1 MPDEK
6 QKKRISPVARR
17 SDERGADTKTASSEI
32 VISPDTDFSA
42 INPYVRFVM
51 RYYNTWEQHSVPR
64 RSLYDYGLVVVLKG
78 EIDFSYEGKTVEVHE
93 GEAHIMPPAV
103 NHFEYIKKGNIC
115 QYFVVHFDI
124 VYRPETSD
132 WRVDDVYLPS
142 CIMGDGEMIMDEERL
157 KVIRKEDAFI
167 TRPVKIKVHDF
178 ASLVEKLEKMEYVYD
193 LFKPTAD
200 AQWDRL
206 LLKAYLEE
214 ILVDL
219 FEPERQMRKGYQA
232 ASVGNFIAYVNE
244 NLNKEIDVA
253 AIAKSYGFTP
263 NYFRTLFKRATRM
276 SPYDYIQRKRID
288 KSKVKL
294 DLTSDS
300 VQDIAFQVGFDDPYY
315 FSKVFKKTVGMTPS
329 EYRKKDG

>member
-6 QKKRISPVARR
+6 NKTNMPSRHPRTEPATDQKSALPESVVSPH
-17 SDERGADTKTASSEI
+17 I
-32 VISPDTDFSA
+32 DFSA

-51 RYYNTWEQHSVPR
+51 RYYNTYEQHRVPR
-64 RSLYDYGLVVVLKG
+64 RSLYDYGLVVVLEG

-103 NHFEYIKKGNIC
+103 NHFEYIKKGNTC
-115 QYFVVHFDI
+115 SYFVVHFDT

-132 WRVDDVYLPS
+132 WRVDDVYIPS
-142 CIMGDGEMIMDEERL
+142 CVMGSSEMIMDEERL
-157 KVIRKEDAFI
+157 RAIRKEDAFI

-178 ASLVEKLEKMEYVYD
+178 ASLVEKLEKMEYVYE
-193 LFKPTAD
+193 LFNPTAD

-206 LLKAYLEE
+206 LLKAYLQE

-219 FEPERQMRKGYQA
+219 FEPERRIRKGYQA
-232 ASVGNFIAYVNE
+232 ACVGKFIAYVNE
-244 NLNKEIDVA
+244 NLHTDIDVA
-253 AIAKSYGFTP
+253 AIAKTYGFTP
-263 NYFRTLFKRATRM
+263 NYFRTLFKRATRLT
-276 SPYDYIQRKRID
+276 PYDYIQRKRID

-300 VQDIAFQVGFDDPYY
+300 VQDIAFQVGFNDPYY

>member
-6 QKKRISPVARR
+6 NKTNMPSRRFRTEPATDQKSALPESVVSPH
-17 SDERGADTKTASSEI
+17 I
-32 VISPDTDFSA
+32 DFSA

-51 RYYNTWEQHSVPR
+51 RYYNTYEQHRVPR
-64 RSLYDYGLVVVLKG
+64 RSLYDYGLVVVLEG

-103 NHFEYIKKGNIC
+103 NHFEYIKKGNTC
-115 QYFVVHFDI
+115 SYFVVHFDT

-132 WRVDDVYLPS
+132 WRVDDVYIPS
-142 CIMGDGEMIMDEERL
+142 CVMGSSEMIMDEERL
-157 KVIRKEDAFI
+157 RAIRKEDAFI

-178 ASLVEKLEKMEYVYD
+178 ASLVEKLEKMEYVYE
-193 LFKPTAD
+193 LFNPTAD

-206 LLKAYLEE
+206 LLKAYLQE

-219 FEPERQMRKGYQA
+219 FEPERRIRKGYQA
-232 ASVGNFIAYVNE
+232 ACVGKFIAYVNE
-244 NLNKEIDVA
+244 NLHTDIDVA
-253 AIAKSYGFTP
+253 AIAKTYGFTP
-263 NYFRTLFKRATRM
+263 NYFRTLFKRATRLT
-276 SPYDYIQRKRID
+276 PYDYIQRKRID

-300 VQDIAFQVGFDDPYY
+300 VQDIAFQVGFNDPYY

>member
-6 QKKRISPVARR
+6 NKTNMPSRHPRTEPATDQKSALPESVVSPH
-17 SDERGADTKTASSEI
+17 I
-32 VISPDTDFSA
+32 DFSA

-51 RYYNTWEQHSVPR
+51 RYYNTYEQHRVPR
-64 RSLYDYGLVVVLKG
+64 RSLYDYGLVVVLEG

-103 NHFEYIKKGNIC
+103 NHFEYIKKGNTC
-115 QYFVVHFDI
+115 SYFVVHFDT

-132 WRVDDVYLPS
+132 WRVDDVYIPS
-142 CIMGDGEMIMDEERL
+142 CVMGSSEMIMDEERL
-157 KVIRKEDAFI
+157 RAIRKEDAFI

-178 ASLVEKLEKMEYVYD
+178 ASLVEKLEKMEYVYE
-193 LFKPTAD
+193 LFNPTAD

-206 LLKAYLEE
+206 LLKAYLQE

-219 FEPERQMRKGYQA
+219 FEPERRIRKGYQA
-232 ASVGNFIAYVNE
+232 ACVGKFIAYVNE
-244 NLNKEIDVA
+244 NLHTDIDVA
-253 AIAKSYGFTP
+253 ATAKTYGFTP
-263 NYFRTLFKRATRM
+263 NYFRTLFKRATRLT
-276 SPYDYIQRKRID
+276 PYDYIQRKRID

-300 VQDIAFQVGFDDPYY
+300 VQDIAFQVGFNDPYY

>member
-6 QKKRISPVARR
+6 NKTNMPSRRFRTEPATDQKSALPESVVSPH
-17 SDERGADTKTASSEI
+17 I
-32 VISPDTDFSA
+32 DFSA

-51 RYYNTWEQHSVPR
+51 RYFNTYEQHRVPR
-64 RSLYDYGLVVVLKG
+64 RSLYDYGLVVVLEG

-103 NHFEYIKKGNIC
+103 NHFEYIKKGNTC
-115 QYFVVHFDI
+115 SYFVVHFDT

-132 WRVDDVYLPS
+132 WRVDDVYILS
-142 CIMGDGEMIMDEERL
+142 CVMGSSEMIMDEERL
-157 KVIRKEDAFI
+157 RAIRKEDAFI

-178 ASLVEKLEKMEYVYD
+178 ASLVEKLEKMEYVYE
-193 LFKPTAD
+193 LFNPTAD

-206 LLKAYLEE
+206 LLKAYLQE

-219 FEPERQMRKGYQA
+219 FEPERRIRKGYQA
-232 ASVGNFIAYVNE
+232 ACVGKFIAYVNE
-244 NLNKEIDVA
+244 NLHTDIDVA
-253 AIAKSYGFTP
+253 AIAKTYGFTP
-263 NYFRTLFKRATRM
+263 NYFRTLFKRATRLT
-276 SPYDYIQRKRID
+276 PYDYIQRKRID

-300 VQDIAFQVGFDDPYY
+300 VQDIAFQVGFNDPYY

>member
-6 QKKRISPVARR
+6 NKTNMPSRHPRTEPATDQKSALPESVVSPH
-17 SDERGADTKTASSEI
+17 I
-32 VISPDTDFSA
+32 DFSA

-51 RYYNTWEQHSVPR
+51 RYYNTYEQHRVPR
-64 RSLYDYGLVVVLKG
+64 RSLYDYGLVVVLEG

-103 NHFEYIKKGNIC
+103 NHFEYIKKGNTC
-115 QYFVVHFDI
+115 SYFVVHFDT

-132 WRVDDVYLPS
+132 WRVDDVYIPS
-142 CIMGDGEMIMDEERL
+142 CVMGSSEMIMDEERL
-157 KVIRKEDAFI
+157 RAIRKEDAFI

-178 ASLVEKLEKMEYVYD
+178 ASLVEKLEKMEYVYE
-193 LFKPTAD
+193 LFNPTAD

-206 LLKAYLEE
+206 LLKAYLQE

-219 FEPERQMRKGYQA
+219 FEPERRIRKGYQA
-232 ASVGNFIAYVNE
+232 ACVGKFIAYVNE
-244 NLNKEIDVA
+244 NLHTDIDVA
-253 AIAKSYGFTP
+253 AIAKAYGFTP
-263 NYFRTLFKRATRM
+263 NYFRTLFKRATRLTT
-276 SPYDYIQRKRID
+276 YDYIQRKRID

-300 VQDIAFQVGFDDPYY
+300 VQDIAFQVGFNDPYY

>member
-6 QKKRISPVARR
+6 NKTNMPSRRFRTEPATDQKSALPESVVSPY
-17 SDERGADTKTASSEI
+17 I
-32 VISPDTDFSA
+32 DFSA

-51 RYYNTWEQHSVPR
+51 RYYNTYEQHRVPR
-64 RSLYDYGLVVVLKG
+64 RSLYDYGLVVVLEG

-103 NHFEYIKKGNIC
+103 NHFEYIKKGNTC
-115 QYFVVHFDI
+115 SYFVVHFDT

-132 WRVDDVYLPS
+132 WRVDDVYIPS
-142 CIMGDGEMIMDEERL
+142 CVMGSSEMIMDEERL
-157 KVIRKEDAFI
+157 KAIRKEDAFI

-178 ASLVEKLEKMEYVYD
+178 ASLVEKLEKMEYVYE
-193 LFKPTAD
+193 LFNPTAD

-206 LLKAYLEE
+206 LLKAYLQE

-219 FEPERQMRKGYQA
+219 FEPERRIRKGYQA
-232 ASVGNFIAYVNE
+232 ACVGKFIAYVNE
-244 NLNKEIDVA
+244 NLHTDIDVA
-253 AIAKSYGFTP
+253 AIAKTYGFTP
-263 NYFRTLFKRATRM
+263 NYFRTLFKRATRLT
-276 SPYDYIQRKRID
+276 PYDYIQRKRID

-300 VQDIAFQVGFDDPYY
+300 VQDIAFQVGFNDPYY

>member
-6 QKKRISPVARR
+6 NKSNMPSRHPRTEPATDQKSALPESVVSPH
-17 SDERGADTKTASSEI
+17 I
-32 VISPDTDFSA
+32 DFSA

-51 RYYNTWEQHSVPR
+51 RYYNTYEQHRVPR
-64 RSLYDYGLVVVLKG
+64 RSLYDYGLVVVLEG

-103 NHFEYIKKGNIC
+103 NHFEYIKKGNTC
-115 QYFVVHFDI
+115 SYFVVHFDT

-132 WRVDDVYLPS
+132 WRVDDVYIPS
-142 CIMGDGEMIMDEERL
+142 CVMGSSEMIMDEERL
-157 KVIRKEDAFI
+157 RAIRKEDAFI

-178 ASLVEKLEKMEYVYD
+178 ASLVEKLEKMEYVYE
-193 LFKPTAD
+193 LFNPTAD

-206 LLKAYLEE
+206 LLKAYLQE

-219 FEPERQMRKGYQA
+219 FEPERRIRKGYQA
-232 ASVGNFIAYVNE
+232 ACVGKFIAYVNE
-244 NLNKEIDVA
+244 NLHTDIDVA
-253 AIAKSYGFTP
+253 AIAKTYGFTP
-263 NYFRTLFKRATRM
+263 NYFRTLFKRATRLT
-276 SPYDYIQRKRID
+276 PYDYIQRKRID

-300 VQDIAFQVGFDDPYY
+300 VQDIAFQVGFNDPYY

>member
-6 QKKRISPVARR
+6 NKTNMPSRHPRTEPATDQKSALPESVVSPH
-17 SDERGADTKTASSEI
+17 I
-32 VISPDTDFSA
+32 DFSA

-51 RYYNTWEQHSVPR
+51 RYYNTYEQHRVPR
-64 RSLYDYGLVVVLKG
+64 RSLYDYGLVVVLEG

-103 NHFEYIKKGNIC
+103 NHFEYIKKGNTC
-115 QYFVVHFDI
+115 SYFVVHFDT

-132 WRVDDVYLPS
+132 WRVDDVYIPS
-142 CIMGDGEMIMDEERL
+142 CVMGSSEMIMDEERL
-157 KVIRKEDAFI
+157 RAIRKEDAFI

-178 ASLVEKLEKMEYVYD
+178 ASLVEKLEKMEYVYE
-193 LFKPTAD
+193 LFNPTAD

-206 LLKAYLEE
+206 LLKAYLQE

-219 FEPERQMRKGYQA
+219 FEPERRIRKGYQA
-232 ASVGNFIAYVNE
+232 ACVGKFIAYVNE
-244 NLNKEIDVA
+244 NFHTDIDVA
-253 AIAKSYGFTP
+253 AIAKTYGFTP
-263 NYFRTLFKRATRM
+263 NYFRTLFKRATRLT
-276 SPYDYIQRKRID
+276 PYDYIQRKRID

-300 VQDIAFQVGFDDPYY
+300 VQDIAFQVGFNDPYY

>member
-6 QKKRISPVARR
+6 NKTNMPSRHPRTEPATDQKSALPESVVSPH
-17 SDERGADTKTASSEI
+17 I
-32 VISPDTDFSA
+32 DFSA

-51 RYYNTWEQHSVPR
+51 RYYNTYEQHRVPR
-64 RSLYDYGLVVVLKG
+64 RSLYDYGLVVVLEG

-103 NHFEYIKKGNIC
+103 NHFEYIKKGNTC
-115 QYFVVHFDI
+115 SYFVVHFDT

-132 WRVDDVYLPS
+132 WRVDDVYIPS
-142 CIMGDGEMIMDEERL
+142 CVMGSSEMIMDEERL
-157 KVIRKEDAFI
+157 RAIRKEDAFI

-178 ASLVEKLEKMEYVYD
+178 ASLVEKLEKMEYVYE
-193 LFKPTAD
+193 LFNPTAD

-206 LLKAYLEE
+206 LLKAYLQE

-219 FEPERQMRKGYQA
+219 FEPERRIRKGYQA
-232 ASVGNFIAYVNE
+232 ACVGKFIAYVNE
-244 NLNKEIDVA
+244 NLHTDIDVA
-253 AIAKSYGFTP
+253 AIAKTYGFTP
-263 NYFRTLFKRATRM
+263 NYFRTLFKRATRLT
-276 SPYDYIQRKRID
+276 PYDYIQRKRID

-300 VQDIAFQVGFDDPYY
+300 VQDIAFQVGFNDPYY
-315 FSKVFKKTVGMTPS
+315 FSKVFKKNVGMTPS

>member
-6 QKKRISPVARR
+6 NKTNMPSRHPRTEPATDQKSALPESVVSPH
-17 SDERGADTKTASSEI
+17 I
-32 VISPDTDFSA
+32 DFSA

-51 RYYNTWEQHSVPR
+51 RYFNTYEQHRVPR
-64 RSLYDYGLVVVLKG
+64 RSLYDYGLVVVLEG

-103 NHFEYIKKGNIC
+103 NHFEYIKKGNTC
-115 QYFVVHFDI
+115 SYFVVHFDT

-132 WRVDDVYLPS
+132 WRVDDVYIPS
-142 CIMGDGEMIMDEERL
+142 CVMGSSEMIMDEERL
-157 KVIRKEDAFI
+157 RAIRKEDAFI

-178 ASLVEKLEKMEYVYD
+178 ASLVEKLEKMEYVYE
-193 LFKPTAD
+193 LFNPTAD

-206 LLKAYLEE
+206 LLKAYLQE

-219 FEPERQMRKGYQA
+219 FEPERRIRKGYQA
-232 ASVGNFIAYVNE
+232 ACVGKFIAYVNE
-244 NLNKEIDVA
+244 NLHTDIDVA
-253 AIAKSYGFTP
+253 AIAKTYGFTP
-263 NYFRTLFKRATRM
+263 NYFRTLFKRATRLT
-276 SPYDYIQRKRID
+276 PYDYIQRKRID

-300 VQDIAFQVGFDDPYY
+300 VQDIAFQVGFNDPYY

>member
-6 QKKRISPVARR
+6 NKTNMPSRRFRTEPATDQKSALPESVV
-17 SDERGADTKTASSEI
+17 SSYI
-32 VISPDTDFSA
+32 DFSA

-51 RYYNTWEQHSVPR
+51 RYYNTYEQHRVPR

-103 NHFEYIKKGNIC
+103 NHFEYIKKGNTC
-115 QYFVVHFDI
+115 SYFVVHFDT

-132 WRVDDVYLPS
+132 WRVDDVYIPS
-142 CIMGDGEMIMDEERL
+142 CVMGSSEMIMDEERL
-157 KVIRKEDAFI
+157 RAIRKEDAFI

-178 ASLVEKLEKMEYVYD
+178 ASLVEKLEKMEYVYE
-193 LFKPTAD
+193 LFNPTAD

-206 LLKAYLEE
+206 LLKAYLQE
-214 ILVDL
+214 ILVNL
-219 FEPERQMRKGYQA
+219 FEPERRIRKGYQA
-232 ASVGNFIAYVNE
+232 ACVDKFIAYVNE
-244 NLNKEIDVA
+244 NLHTDIDVA
-253 AIAKSYGFTP
+253 AIAKTYGFAP
-263 NYFRTLFKRATRM
+263 NYFRTLFKRATRLT
-276 SPYDYIQRKRID
+276 PYDYIQRKRID

-300 VQDIAFQVGFDDPYY
+300 VQDIAFQVGFNDPYY

>member
-6 QKKRISPVARR
+6 NKTNMLSRRFRTEPATDQKSALPESVV
-17 SDERGADTKTASSEI
+17 SSYI
-32 VISPDTDFSA
+32 DFSA

-51 RYYNTWEQHSVPR
+51 RYFNTYEQHRVPR

-103 NHFEYIKKGNIC
+103 NHFEYIKKGNTC
-115 QYFVVHFDI
+115 SYFVVHFDT

-132 WRVDDVYLPS
+132 WRVDDVYIPS
-142 CIMGDGEMIMDEERL
+142 CIMGSSEMIMDEERL
-157 KVIRKEDAFI
+157 RAIRKEDAFI

-178 ASLVEKLEKMEYVYD
+178 ASLVEKLEKMEYVYE
-193 LFKPTAD
+193 LFNPTAD

-206 LLKAYLEE
+206 LLKAYLQE

-219 FEPERQMRKGYQA
+219 FEPERRIRKGYQA
-232 ASVGNFIAYVNE
+232 ACVGKFIAYVNE
-244 NLNKEIDVA
+244 NLHTDIDVA
-253 AIAKSYGFTP
+253 AIAKTYGFTP
-263 NYFRTLFKRATRM
+263 NYFRTLFKRATRLT
-276 SPYDYIQRKRID
+276 PYDYIQRKRID

-300 VQDIAFQVGFDDPYY
+300 VQDIAFQVGFNDPYY

>member
-6 QKKRISPVARR
+6 NKTNMPSRHPRTEPATDQKSALPESVVSPH
-17 SDERGADTKTASSEI
+17 I
-32 VISPDTDFSA
+32 DFSA

-51 RYYNTWEQHSVPR
+51 RYYNTYEQHRVPR
-64 RSLYDYGLVVVLKG
+64 RSLYDYGLVVVLEG

-103 NHFEYIKKGNIC
+103 NHFEYIKKGNTC
-115 QYFVVHFDI
+115 SYFVVHFDT
-124 VYRPETSD
+124 VYRPDTSD
-132 WRVDDVYLPS
+132 WRVDDVYIPS
-142 CIMGDGEMIMDEERL
+142 CVMGSSEMIMDEERL
-157 KVIRKEDAFI
+157 RAIRKEDAFI

-178 ASLVEKLEKMEYVYD
+178 ASLVEKLEKMEYVYE
-193 LFKPTAD
+193 LFNPTAD

-206 LLKAYLEE
+206 LLKAYLQE

-219 FEPERQMRKGYQA
+219 FEPERRIRKGYQA
-232 ASVGNFIAYVNE
+232 ACVGKFIAYVNE
-244 NLNKEIDVA
+244 NLHTDIDVA
-253 AIAKSYGFTP
+253 AIAKTYGFTP
-263 NYFRTLFKRATRM
+263 NYFRTLFKRATRLT
-276 SPYDYIQRKRID
+276 PYDYIQRKRID

-300 VQDIAFQVGFDDPYY
+300 VQDIAFQVGFNDPYY

>member
-6 QKKRISPVARR
+6 NKTNMPSRRFRTEPATDQKSALPESVV
-17 SDERGADTKTASSEI
+17 SSYI
-32 VISPDTDFSA
+32 DFSA

-51 RYYNTWEQHSVPR
+51 RYYNTYEQHRVPR

-93 GEAHIMPPAV
+93 GEAHIMPPDV
-103 NHFEYIKKGNIC
+103 NHFEYIKKGNTC
-115 QYFVVHFDI
+115 SYFVVHFDT

-132 WRVDDVYLPS
+132 WRVDDVYIPS
-142 CIMGDGEMIMDEERL
+142 CVMGSSEMIMDEERL
-157 KVIRKEDAFI
+157 RAIRKEDAFI

-178 ASLVEKLEKMEYVYD
+178 ASLVEKLEKMEYVYE
-193 LFKPTAD
+193 LFNPTAD

-206 LLKAYLEE
+206 LLKAYLQE

-219 FEPERQMRKGYQA
+219 FEPERRIRKGYQA
-232 ASVGNFIAYVNE
+232 ACVGKFIAYVNE
-244 NLNKEIDVA
+244 NLHTDIDVA
-253 AIAKSYGFTP
+253 AIAKTYGFTP
-263 NYFRTLFKRATRM
+263 NYFRTLFKRATRLT
-276 SPYDYIQRKRID
+276 PYDYIQRKRID

-300 VQDIAFQVGFDDPYY
+300 VQDIAFQVGFNDPYY

>member
-6 QKKRISPVARR
+6 NKTNMPSRHPRTEPATDQKSALPESVVSPH
-17 SDERGADTKTASSEI
+17 I
-32 VISPDTDFSA
+32 DFSA

-51 RYYNTWEQHSVPR
+51 RYYNTYEQHRVPR
-64 RSLYDYGLVVVLKG
+64 RSLYDYGLVVVLEG

-103 NHFEYIKKGNIC
+103 NHFEYIKKGNTC
-115 QYFVVHFDI
+115 SYFVVHFDT

-132 WRVDDVYLPS
+132 WLVDDVYIPS
-142 CIMGDGEMIMDEERL
+142 CVMGSSEMIMNEERL
-157 KVIRKEDAFI
+157 RAIRKEDAFI

-178 ASLVEKLEKMEYVYD
+178 ASLVEKLEKMEYVYE
-193 LFKPTAD
+193 LFNPTAD

-206 LLKAYLEE
+206 LLKAYLQE

-219 FEPERQMRKGYQA
+219 FEPERRIRKGYQA
-232 ASVGNFIAYVNE
+232 ACVGKFIAYVNE
-244 NLNKEIDVA
+244 NLHTDIDVA
-253 AIAKSYGFTP
+253 AIAKTYGFTP
-263 NYFRTLFKRATRM
+263 NYFRTLFKRATRLT
-276 SPYDYIQRKRID
+276 PYDYIQRKRID

-300 VQDIAFQVGFDDPYY
+300 VQDIAFQVGFNDPYY

>member
-6 QKKRISPVARR
+6 NKTNMPSRHPRTESATDQR
-17 SDERGADTKTASSEI
+17 SAIPESVVSSHI
-32 VISPDTDFSA
+32 DFSA

-51 RYYNTWEQHSVPR
+51 RYFNTYEQHRVPR
-64 RSLYDYGLVVVLKG
+64 RSLYDYGLVVVLEG

-103 NHFEYIKKGNIC
+103 NHFEYIKKGNTC
-115 QYFVVHFDI
+115 SYFVVHFDT

-132 WRVDDVYLPS
+132 WRVDDVYIPS
-142 CIMGDGEMIMDEERL
+142 CVMGSSEMIMDEERL
-157 KVIRKEDAFI
+157 RAIRKEDAFI

-178 ASLVEKLEKMEYVYD
+178 ASLVEKLEKMEYVYE
-193 LFKPTAD
+193 LFNPTAD

-206 LLKAYLEE
+206 LLKAYLQE

-219 FEPERQMRKGYQA
+219 FEPERRIRKGYQA
-232 ASVGNFIAYVNE
+232 ACVGKFIAYVNE
-244 NLNKEIDVA
+244 NLHTDIDVA
-253 AIAKSYGFTP
+253 AIAKTYGFTP
-263 NYFRTLFKRATRM
+263 NYFRTLFKRATRLT
-276 SPYDYIQRKRID
+276 PYDYIQRKRID

-300 VQDIAFQVGFDDPYY
+300 VQDIAFQVGFNDPYY

>member
-6 QKKRISPVARR
+6 NKTNMPSRRFRTEPATDQKSALPESVVSPH
-17 SDERGADTKTASSEI
+17 I
-32 VISPDTDFSA
+32 DFSA

-51 RYYNTWEQHSVPR
+51 RYYNTYEQHRVPR
-64 RSLYDYGLVVVLKG
+64 RSLYDYGLVVVLEG

-103 NHFEYIKKGNIC
+103 NHFEYIKKGNTC
-115 QYFVVHFDI
+115 SYFVVHFDT

-132 WRVDDVYLPS
+132 WRVDDVYIPS
-142 CIMGDGEMIMDEERL
+142 CVMGSSEMIMDEERL
-157 KVIRKEDAFI
+157 RAIRKEDAFI

-178 ASLVEKLEKMEYVYD
+178 ASLVEKLEKMEYVYE
-193 LFKPTAD
+193 LFNPTAD

-206 LLKAYLEE
+206 LLKAYLQE

-219 FEPERQMRKGYQA
+219 FEPERRIRKGYQA
-232 ASVGNFIAYVNE
+232 ACVGKFIAYVNE
-244 NLNKEIDVA
+244 NLHTDIDVA
-253 AIAKSYGFTP
+253 AIAKTYGFTP
-263 NYFRTLFKRATRM
+263 NYFRTLFKRATRLT
-276 SPYDYIQRKRID
+276 PYDYIQRKRID

-300 VQDIAFQVGFDDPYY
+300 VQDIAFQVGFNDPYY
-315 FSKVFKKTVGMTPS
+315 FSKVFKKNVGMTPS

>member
-1 MPDEK
+1 MPDDKSIKKESARAFSDDPK
-6 QKKRISPVARR
+6 GEQKLAALH
-17 SDERGADTKTASSEI
+17 DEVVST
-32 VISPDTDFSA
+32 DTDFSA

-51 RYYNTWEQHSVPR
+51 RYFNTYEQHSVPR

-78 EIDFSYEGKTVEVHE
+78 EIDFSYDGEVVEVKE
-93 GEAHIMPPAV
+93 GEAHIMPPGV
-103 NHFEYIKKGNIC
+103 NHFEYIKKGNTC
-115 QYFVVHFDI
+115 SYFVVHFDT

-142 CIMGDGEMIMDEERL
+142 CIMGNGEMIEDEERL
-157 KVIRKEDAFI
+157 KAIRKEDAFV

-178 ASLVEKLEKMEYVYD
+178 ASLVEKLEKMEYVYS
-193 LFKPTAD
+193 LFNPTAGE
-200 AQWDRL
+200 QWDRL
-206 LLKAYLEE
+206 LLKAYLLE

-232 ASVGNFIAYVNE
+232 TCVGKFIAYVNE
-244 NLNKEIDVA
+244 NLAKEIDVA
-253 AIAKSYGFTP
+253 QIAKSYGFTP

-276 SPYDYIQRKRID
+276 TPYDYIQRKRID

-300 VQDIAFQVGFDDPYY
+300 VQDIAFQVGFNDPYY

-329 EYRKKDG
+329 DYRKKDG

>member
-132 WRVDDVYLPS
+132 WRVDDVY
-142 CIMGDGEMIMDEERL
+142 I
-157 KVIRKEDAFI
+157 
-167 TRPVKIKVHDF
+167 PVVLW
-178 ASLVEKLEKMEYVYD
+178 A
-193 LFKPTAD
+193 TA
-200 AQWDRL
+200 R
-206 LLKAYLEE
+206 
-214 ILVDL
+214 
-219 FEPERQMRKGYQA
+219 
-232 ASVGNFIAYVNE
+232 
-244 NLNKEIDVA
+244 
-253 AIAKSYGFTP
+253 
-263 NYFRTLFKRATRM
+263 
-276 SPYDYIQRKRID
+276 
-288 KSKVKL
+288 
-294 DLTSDS
+294 
-300 VQDIAFQVGFDDPYY
+300 
-315 FSKVFKKTVGMTPS
+315 
-329 EYRKKDG
+329 

>member
-6 QKKRISPVARR
+6 NKTNMPSRRFRTEPATDQKSALPESVVSPH
-17 SDERGADTKTASSEI
+17 I
-32 VISPDTDFSA
+32 DFSA

-51 RYYNTWEQHSVPR
+51 RYFNTYEQHRVPR
-64 RSLYDYGLVVVLKG
+64 RSLYDYGLVVVLEG

-103 NHFEYIKKGNIC
+103 NHFEYIKKGNTC
-115 QYFVVHFDI
+115 SYFVVHFDT

-132 WRVDDVYLPS
+132 WRVDDVYIPS
-142 CIMGDGEMIMDEERL
+142 CVMGSSEMIMDEERL
-157 KVIRKEDAFI
+157 RAIRKEDAFI

-178 ASLVEKLEKMEYVYD
+178 ASLVEKLEKMEYVYE
-193 LFKPTAD
+193 LFNPTAD

-206 LLKAYLEE
+206 LLKAYLQE

-219 FEPERQMRKGYQA
+219 FEPERRIRKGYQA
-232 ASVGNFIAYVNE
+232 ACVGKFIAYVNE
-244 NLNKEIDVA
+244 NLHTDIDVA
-253 AIAKSYGFTP
+253 AIAKTYGFTP
-263 NYFRTLFKRATRM
+263 NYFRTLFKRATRLT
-276 SPYDYIQRKRID
+276 PYDYIQRKRID

-300 VQDIAFQVGFDDPYY
+300 VQDIAFQVGFNDPYY

>member
-6 QKKRISPVARR
+6 NKTNMPSRHPRTEPATDQKSALPESVVSPH
-17 SDERGADTKTASSEI
+17 I
-32 VISPDTDFSA
+32 DFSA

-51 RYYNTWEQHSVPR
+51 RYYNTYEQHRVPR
-64 RSLYDYGLVVVLKG
+64 RSLYDYGLVVVLEG

-103 NHFEYIKKGNIC
+103 NHFEYIKKGNTC
-115 QYFVVHFDI
+115 SYFVVHFDT
-124 VYRPETSD
+124 VYRPDTSD
-132 WRVDDVYLPS
+132 WRVDDVYMPS
-142 CIMGDGEMIMDEERL
+142 CVMGSSEMIMDEERL
-157 KVIRKEDAFI
+157 RAIRKEDAFI

-178 ASLVEKLEKMEYVYD
+178 ASLVEKLEKMEYVYE
-193 LFKPTAD
+193 LFNPTAD

-206 LLKAYLEE
+206 LLKAYLQE

-219 FEPERQMRKGYQA
+219 FEPERRIRKGYQA
-232 ASVGNFIAYVNE
+232 ACVGKFIAYVNE
-244 NLNKEIDVA
+244 NLHTDIDVA
-253 AIAKSYGFTP
+253 AIAKTYGFTP
-263 NYFRTLFKRATRM
+263 NYFRTLFKRATRLT
-276 SPYDYIQRKRID
+276 PYDYIQRKRID

-300 VQDIAFQVGFDDPYY
+300 VQDIAFQVGFNDPYY

>member
-6 QKKRISPVARR
+6 NKTNMPSRRFRTEPATDQKSALPESVV
-17 SDERGADTKTASSEI
+17 SSYI
-32 VISPDTDFSA
+32 DFSA

-51 RYYNTWEQHSVPR
+51 RYFNTYEQHRVPR

-103 NHFEYIKKGNIC
+103 NHFEYIKKGNTC
-115 QYFVVHFDI
+115 SYFVVHFDT

-132 WRVDDVYLPS
+132 WRVDDVYIPS
-142 CIMGDGEMIMDEERL
+142 CVMDSSEMIMDEERL
-157 KVIRKEDAFI
+157 RAIRKEDAFI

-178 ASLVEKLEKMEYVYD
+178 ASLVEKLEKMEYVYE
-193 LFKPTAD
+193 LFNPTAD

-206 LLKAYLEE
+206 LLKAYLQE

-219 FEPERQMRKGYQA
+219 FEPERRIRKGYQA
-232 ASVGNFIAYVNE
+232 ACVGKFIAYVNE
-244 NLNKEIDVA
+244 NLHTDIDVA
-253 AIAKSYGFTP
+253 AIAKTYGFTP
-263 NYFRTLFKRATRM
+263 NYFRTLFKRATRLT
-276 SPYDYIQRKRID
+276 PYDYIQRKRID

-300 VQDIAFQVGFDDPYY
+300 VQDIAFQVGFNDPYY